1 MWTTPLQHRP
11 RVINGYPPRTPQAPP
26 PPPRPK
32 TWFPMHDRLSVT
44 SHHETGASH
53 AMHTGSS
60 SFQLSLRS
68 FLAQRRKVLNV
79 SPHSPRRPFFLAWPL
94 AKLNHPG
101 TVKMQPLLFIRPLV
115 RSTLPPSGSNAASC
129 KPRRALAARTS
140 PKQAIVSRVMVE
152 EVRMDPGGLT
162 SAISTLGRARRK
174 GLRRQG
180 NKFVP

>member
-1 MWTTPLQHRP
+1 MDIHPGRHRHLHLHRGRRPGFLCTTGFRL
-11 RVINGYPPRTPQAPP
+11 RVIMKQVPVMPCIPGQVRSNCPC
-26 PPPRPK
+26 
-32 TWFPMHDRLSVT
+32 
-44 SHHETGASH
+44 GASLH
-53 AMHTGSS
+53 SGGRSS
-60 SFQLSLRS
+60 TSL
-68 FLAQRRKVLNV
+68 LI
-79 SPHSPRRPFFLAWPL
+79 SPRRPFFLAWPL